1 MEQWEIE
8 NLDYKVRSIEA
19 IVGVEFDGETIQD
32 KLDFVEL
39 YWKDRM
45 MLGSILLKES
55 YEEMEV
61 S

>member
-8 NLDYKVRSIEA
+8 NLDFKVKSIEA
-19 IVGVEFDGETIQD
+19 IVSVEFDGYTIQD

-55 YEEMEV
+55 YDEML
-61 S
+61 